1 MTEER
6 FLDGK
11 VIKRS
16 LPVFQNS
23 PPRGVVGPKRLLLA
37 QGELANFY
45 DGDEGIRYLALVELR
60 VGQIRGNH
68 FHRVKEEQIYII
80 SGEVRLVTQSGD
92 ENTRVS
98 IELRPGDLVMIA
110 TGVAHA
116 LKPIEAGCAVE
127 FSKTRFDAADVER
140 VQLV

>member
-1 MTEER
+1 MTEEQ

-23 PPRGVVGPKRLLLA
+23 PPRDVVGPKRLLLA

-80 SGEVRLVTQSGD
+80 SGEVQLVTQSGD
-92 ENTRVS
+92 ENMRVF
-98 IELRPGDLVMIA
+98 IELRPGDLVSIA
-110 TGVAHA
+110 T
-116 LKPIEAGCAVE
+116 AVE
-127 FSKTRFDAADVER
+127 FSKTRFDASDVER
-140 VQLV
+140 FQLV